1 MSKANTKRTIEY
13 IGEILP
19 DGHLSIPDYVKEELE
34 QYEFSNLSVTIT
46 VITKSEEQT
55 GWEVFKQMGRNAGSS
70 GLSDVSENHD
80 KYLYGKPK

>member
-19 DGHLSIPDYVKEELE
+19 DGHLSIPDEVRKQLEL
-34 QYEFSNLSVTIT
+34 YKPNNLKVTIT
-46 VITKSEEQT
+46 VNSPDEQR
-55 GWEVFKQMGRNAGSS
+55 GWDALMQLIDNAGSS

-80 KYLYGKPK
+80 KYLYGKSK